1 MVVNLGSIRLTGY
14 GQLNTKEFI
23 LNYEDVDK
31 LNLLSDAGEGSTAF
45 CVDTGQL
52 YIKHEGIW
60 KEVKKNEQSGTL

>member
-1 MVVNLGSIRLTGY
+1 MADLGSIRLTGY

-31 LNLLSDAGEGSTAF
+31 LNLLDDTGEGSTAF

-52 YIKHEGIW
+52 FIKHENEW
-60 KEVKKNEQSGTL
+60 KEVVV

>member
-1 MVVNLGSIRLTGY
+1 MADLGSIRLTGY
-14 GQLNTKEFI
+14 GQLRTKEFI

-31 LNLLSDAGEGSTAF
+31 LDLLSDAGEGSTAF

>member
-1 MVVNLGSIRLTGY
+1 MAVDLGSIRLTGY

-31 LNLLSDAGEGSTAF
+31 LDLLSDTGEGSTAF

-52 YIKHEGIW
+52 FIKHENEW
-60 KEVKKNEQSGTL
+60 KEVIV

>member
-1 MVVNLGSIRLTGY
+1 MAVDLGSIRLTGY
-14 GQLNTKEFI
+14 GQLRTKEFI

-31 LNLLSDAGEGSTAF
+31 LDLLSDAGEGSTAF

-60 KEVKKNEQSGTL
+60 KEVQSDE

>member
-1 MVVNLGSIRLTGY
+1 MADLGSIRLTGY
-14 GQLNTKEFI
+14 GQLRTKEFI

-31 LNLLSDAGEGSTAF
+31 LDLLSDAGEGSTAF

-60 KEVKKNEQSGTL
+60 KEVQSDE

>member
-31 LNLLSDAGEGSTAF
+31 LDLLSDAGEGSTAL

-52 YIKHEGIW
+52 FIKHESEW
-60 KEVKKNEQSGTL
+60 KEVQADE

>member
-1 MVVNLGSIRLTGY
+1 MADLGSIRLTGY
-14 GQLNTKEFI
+14 GQLRTKEFI

-31 LNLLSDAGEGSTAF
+31 LNLLSDTGEGSTAF

-60 KEVKKNEQSGTL
+60 KEVQSDE

>member
-1 MVVNLGSIRLTGY
+1 MAVDLGSIRLTGY
-14 GQLNTKEFI
+14 GQLRTKEFI

-31 LNLLSDAGEGSTAF
+31 LDLLSDTGEGSTAF

-60 KEVKKNEQSGTL
+60 KEVQSDE

>member
-1 MVVNLGSIRLTGY
+1 MADLGSIRLTGY

-31 LNLLSDAGEGSTAF
+31 LNLLDDTGEGSTAF

-52 YIKHEGIW
+52 FIKHENEW
-60 KEVKKNEQSGTL
+60 KEVQR

>member
-1 MVVNLGSIRLTGY
+1 MAVDLGSIRLTGY

-31 LNLLSDAGEGSTAF
+31 LNLLSDTGEGSTAF

-60 KEVKKNEQSGTL
+60 KEVQADE